1 MGQICDFRPKSP
13 FMSEMVRDRSMVT
26 NSTLRGD
33 QIDVRKVFAG
43 STTNFDARYVADF
56 LVSDLW

>member
-1 MGQICDFRPKSP
+1 
-13 FMSEMVRDRSMVT
+13 MSEMVRDRSMVT